1 MRSWREHLRI
11 FLMIMMT
18 KLLLAFWHTHTL
30 IITCVKESEREREIG
45 RHYSK
50 LKLVLLM
57 RSVGTTSSI
66 VWSLFTSLSLSFVHI
81 FLCLYLPPSYAENI
95 DYNLLL
101 NLCLLACLLEKT
113 SRVGKQKYKWSGVA
127 VLVLVLLASLGNKS
141 HSLYLHPFS
150 PQIGLR
156 VV

>member
-18 KLLLAFWHTHTL
+18 KLLLAFWHTHTHYYV
-30 IITCVKESEREREIG
+30 CQRKWEREIG

-101 NLCLLACLLEKT
+101 NLCLLEKT